1 MQARYSATILPCR
14 QRIAALSMVC
24 TPRRRGK
31 YLEPGLLLVLSATLL
46 AQQGV
51 YPPSPATPGAPGNYK
66 AQSYPTRT
74 MPGNTVNGVPQA
86 DSGAPTGPTTKS
98 STAQSRSSLAEQYP
112 ARPPRVVFRDGQLT
126 ITAENSTLPDILA
139 AIHQR
144 TGAAM
149 ELPANLGNER
159 VAVKLGPAATDEV
172 LAALLNG
179 SHFDYIVLNHP
190 DNPLTP
196 ERIILR
202 EKTAPD
208 ASGASGGFNGMASGQ
223 PAYQQVETQEMPETV
238 PEEEPPPAAP
248 GGNAENPNAMKT
260 PEQLLQEIQQ
270 MKQRQGQQP
279 PQPQPQLVPQQPPLT
294 DNNNQPQNQPPQ

>member
-1 MQARYSATILPCR
+1 
-14 QRIAALSMVC
+14 MVC
-24 TPRRRGK
+24 APSKRGK
-31 YLEPGLLLVLSATLL
+31 YLATGLLLIVGAKLL
-46 AQQGV
+46 AQQGA
-51 YPPSPATPGAPGNYK
+51 YPQYPATPGAPGSYK
-66 AQSYPTRT
+66 VQPNPVRT
-74 MPGNTVNGVPQA
+74 
-86 DSGAPTGPTTKS
+86 
-98 STAQSRSSLAEQYP
+98 SLAEQYP
-112 ARPPRVVFRDGQLT
+112 ARPPRVIFHDGQLS
-126 ITAENSTLPDILA
+126 ITADNSTLPDILA

-179 SHFDYIVLNHP
+179 SRFDYIVLSHP

-202 EKTAPD
+202 EKTADSSP
-208 ASGASGGFNGMASGQ
+208 SGGLNGMASGQ
-223 PAYQQVETQEMPETV
+223 PAYRPQVETQEMPETV
-238 PEEEPPPAAP
+238 PEEEPPPPGPP
-248 GGNAENPNAMKT
+248 GGNGENPSAMKT

-270 MKQRQGQQP
+270 MKQRQGQPP

-294 DNNNQPQNQPPQ
+294 DNNGQPQNQPPQNQPPQQ

>member
-1 MQARYSATILPCR
+1 M
-14 QRIAALSMVC
+14 
-24 TPRRRGK
+24 
-31 YLEPGLLLVLSATLL
+31 
-46 AQQGV
+46 
-51 YPPSPATPGAPGNYK
+51 
-66 AQSYPTRT
+66 
-74 MPGNTVNGVPQA
+74 
-86 DSGAPTGPTTKS
+86 
-98 STAQSRSSLAEQYP
+98 
-112 ARPPRVVFRDGQLT
+112 VFRDGQLT

-179 SHFDYIVLNHP
+179 SHFDYIVLNHS

-208 ASGASGGFNGMASGQ
+208 ASGASGGFSGMASGQ
-223 PAYQQVETQEMPETV
+223 PAYQQVQTQEMPETV
-238 PEEEPPPAAP
+238 PEEEPPPPP
-248 GGNAENPNAMKT
+248 GGNAENPNPMKT